1 MAHKPLLWFILYFP
15 TPTQDVVIICF
26 AIDNHAG
33 LANVKESWYPEITQH
48 CPGVP
53 IVLVGTKI
61 DLRNDPETIENIK
74 STYGDDF
81 EPIQWIEV

>member
-1 MAHKPLLWFILYFP
+1 MVHSLFS

-33 LANVKESWYPEITQH
+33 LANVKESWYPEIKKH

-61 DLRNDPETIENIK
+61 DLRNDPETIETK
-74 STYGDDF
+74 YGDAF
-81 EPIQWIEV
+81 APIQYIEV